1 MIRFFLTYCALLFAL
16 ASMAQSIQPSVVNAS
31 GGWIAGPA
39 ASVEWSLGEPAITT
53 ISNAQNIVTQGFIQP
68 LLDVTGTD
76 DRAPGEE
83 ITVYPNPVKDLLIFR
98 TSSTRI
104 VSLTVSD
111 LLGRTMLEQAFDSE
125 LDVRHLP
132 GGVYFISLLDGKNRI
147 LSTFKIIKM

>member
-31 GGWIAGPA
+31 GGWIASPT

-53 ISNAQNIVTQGFIQP
+53 ISSAQNIVTQGFIQP
-68 LLDVTGTD
+68 LLDLTGTD
-76 DRAPGEE
+76 DFVTGEE
-83 ITVYPNPVKDLLIFR
+83 ITVYPNPVADLLLFK

-111 LLGRTMLEQAFDSE
+111 LLGRTVLEQAFASE
-125 LDVRHLP
+125 LDVQRLP
-132 GGVYFISLLDGKNRI
+132 GGIYFIALLDNKSRV